1 MAENYLKVIENK
13 HFLRH
18 ANSKGIVNT
27 DNDGLKK
34 YREERDKMKRL
45 NSLAEQQDKLGQEIN
60 DIKTMLQQ
68 ILQKIEK

>member
-1 MAENYLKVIENK
+1 MSENYLKVIDNK
-13 HFLRH
+13 NLLRH

-45 NSLAEQQDKLGQEIN
+45 NIIAEEQDKLGKEVN
-60 DIKTMLQQ
+60 DIKLMLQQ